1 MSDTRPDAP
10 RDARFADADE
20 GPLRLRALDAEDLT
34 VLSALVQDAVTQ
46 VGEMGWLKQHRR
58 FAALVNRFR
67 WEGPT
72 RTPERVRSM
81 LVIEGV
87 TAVRSQGVD
96 PRDKDTVLSILSLA
110 WEPGEDGTG
119 RVVLTLAGDGVVAVE
134 VEALEILLQD
144 VTKPYLA
151 PSRRAPSHPE

>member
-1 MSDTRPDAP
+1 MNDVPQ
-10 RDARFADADE
+10 DARFADADE
-20 GPLRLRALDAEDLT
+20 GPLRLRAFDAEDLT
-34 VLSALVQDAVTQ
+34 VISTLVQDAVTQ
-46 VGEMGWLKQHRR
+46 VGDAAWLKKHRR

-96 PRDKDTVLSILSLA
+96 PQDKDTILSVLSLN
-110 WEPGEDGTG
+110 WEPGDDTAG
-119 RVVLTLAGDGVVAVE
+119 RVVLTLAGDGLIAVD
-134 VEALEILLQD
+134 VEALEVVLQD

-151 PSRRAPSHPE
+151 PSRRAPRHPE

>member
-1 MSDTRPDAP
+1 MT
-10 RDARFADADE
+10 DARFADADE

-34 VLSALVQDAVTQ
+34 ILSALVQDAVTQ
-46 VGEMGWLKQHRR
+46 VGEVSWLKQHHR

-67 WEGPT
+67 WEGPM

-87 TAVRSQGVD
+87 TSVRSQGVD
-96 PRDKDTVLSILSLA
+96 PQDKDTVLSILSMA

-119 RVVLTLAGDGVVAVE
+119 RVVLTLAGDGIVAVE
-134 VEALEILLQD
+134 VEALEVLLQD

-151 PSRRAPSHPE
+151 PSRKAPSHPE

>member
-1 MSDTRPDAP
+1 MNDAA

-20 GPLRLRALDAEDLT
+20 GPLRLRALDGDDLT
-34 VLSALVQDAVTQ
+34 VISALVQDAVVT
-46 VGEMGWLKQHRR
+46 VADVGWLRQHRR

-67 WEGPT
+67 WEGQT

-81 LVIEGV
+81 LVIEDV
-87 TAVRSQGVD
+87 LAVKSQGVD
-96 PRDKDTVLSILSLA
+96 PKDKDTVLSILSLA

-119 RVVLTLAGDGVVAVE
+119 RILVTLAGDGVLAVE
-134 VEALEILLQD
+134 VEAMEVMLQD

-151 PSRRAPSHPE
+151 PSRKAPSHPE

>member
-1 MSDTRPDAP
+1 MNDAV

-20 GPLRLRALDAEDLT
+20 GPLRLRALDSDDLT
-34 VLSALVQDAVTQ
+34 VISALVQDAVVT
-46 VGEMGWLKQHRR
+46 VGEVGYLRQHRR

-67 WEGPT
+67 WEGQT

-81 LVIEGV
+81 LVIEDV
-87 TAVRSQGVD
+87 LAVKSQGVD
-96 PRDKDTVLSILSLA
+96 PKDKDTVLSILSVA

-119 RVVLTLAGDGVVAVE
+119 RILVTLAGDGVLAVE
-134 VEALEILLQD
+134 VEAMEVMLQD

-151 PSRRAPSHPE
+151 PSRKAPSHPE